1 MVKIFQKPINPA
13 KCSPNMENIISVINH
28 DSKRCNLC
36 STKKYHILT
45 SLVDLINW
53 RTDFISK
60 CRHCDKNIIYFY
72 YIHIIYIFISIY
84 IYILYIYIIYICI
97 FLSNIYICSQTWC
110 QAINRILELKNE
122 ITKPTDILQD
132 KGNIQV
138 L

>member
-13 KCSPNMENIISVINH
+13 KCSPSMENIISVINH

-60 CRHCDKNIIYFY
+60 CRHCDKNIIILFLL
-72 YIHIIYIFISIY
+72 YIYNIY
-84 IYILYIYIIYICI
+84 IYIYKYIYIYIIYIYVYSY
-97 FLSNIYICSQTWC
+97 LIYICSQTWH

-122 ITKPTDILQD
+122 ATKPTDILED

>member
-1 MVKIFQKPINPA
+1 MYHLSINKYYLHRGTNKNLNEQKYQMPSNTCFSHLLCINMEKNIREKFLKFSVKVFQKPINPA
-13 KCSPNMENIISVINH
+13 KCSPSMENIISVINH

-72 YIHIIYIFISIY
+72 YIHVIY
-84 IYILYIYIIYICI
+84 IYL
-97 FLSNIYICSQTWC
+97 
-110 QAINRILELKNE
+110 
-122 ITKPTDILQD
+122 
-132 KGNIQV
+132 
-138 L
+138 